1 MKGSTA
7 VIAALNQVLGN
18 ELISINQTFLHSRMF
33 NDWGLEKIG
42 KAEYKKSIKDM
53 KQADAL
59 IERVLFLEG
68 LPNLQHLG
76 RLRIGENTQEII
88 ACEKALM
95 DQQIPAL
102 REAIA
107 LCETEQDY
115 VSRDVLKEILDDEEE
130 FLDWLDVQDG
140 LIAKTGLQN
149 YIQSQADS

>member
-7 VIAALNQVLGN
+7 VITALNQVLGN

-42 KAEYKKSIKDM
+42 KSEYKKSIKDM

-59 IERVLFLEG
+59 IARVLFLEG